1 MPSRDIWVEA
11 RRRLRHVL
19 RRPCLSGVRMR
30 VSVSTSCRAAPNR
43 TGHASSNRRCTVII
57 VASASP
63 TDTKPGAPGALGASG
78 AAGAA
83 GAPGAAGASGAAR
96 AARAVR
102 SSILL
107 TRRIPSSVI
116 ARLEAECV
124 VDLYS
129 GHAAI
134 PRRDLIARVEGKHAV
149 MCLLTDRI
157 DRDVLDAA
165 RDLKIVANIAVGYN
179 NIDVAACR
187 ERGIVV
193 TNTPDVLTNACA
205 DFTWAL
211 ILGITRR
218 LGEGERELRRGD
230 WKGWAL
236 DHLLGM
242 ELRGK
247 QLGIVGVG
255 RIGRAVAEKA
265 PAFGMA
271 VAYTARNPVDLPN
284 AQYLPL
290 DRLLRSSDV
299 VSLHCPLHQDTHHL
313 IDRKALAKMK
323 RSAYLINT
331 SRGPVVDEAALA
343 WALQERLIAG
353 AALDVYEEEPKVHPD
368 LLGLENVMLI
378 PHLASATVDTRT
390 AMADLAASNVLAVLS
405 GRAPVTP
412 V

>member
-1 MPSRDIWVEA
+1 MY
-11 RRRLRHVL
+11 H
-19 RRPCLSGVRMR
+19 G
-30 VSVSTSCRAAPNR
+30 
-43 TGHASSNRRCTVII
+43 
-57 VASASP
+57 
-63 TDTKPGAPGALGASG
+63 
-78 AAGAA
+78 
-83 GAPGAAGASGAAR
+83 
-96 AARAVR
+96 R
-102 SSILL
+102 S
-107 TRRIPSSVI
+107 
-116 ARLEAECV
+116 
-124 VDLYS
+124 
-129 GHAAI
+129 AI
-134 PRRDLIARVEGKHAV
+134 PRHELMARVTGKQAL
-149 MCLLTDRI
+149 MCLLTDRV
-157 DRDVLDAA
+157 DRELLDVA

-179 NIDVAACR
+179 NIDIPACR

-265 PAFGMA
+265 PAFGMS
-271 VAYTARNPVDLPN
+271 VAYATRSPADLPG
-284 AQYLPL
+284 AEHMSL
-290 DRLLRSSDV
+290 DRLLVTSDV
-299 VSLHCPLHQDTHHL
+299 VSLHCPLTPATQHL
-313 IDRKALAKMK
+313 IDRKALTKMK

-331 SRGPVVDEAALA
+331 SRGPVVDESALT

-353 AALDVYEEEPKVHPD
+353 AALDVYEEEPTVHPG
-368 LLGLENVMLI
+368 LVQLENVMLI
-378 PHLASATVDTRT
+378 PHLASATTETRT

-405 GRAPVTP
+405 GQAPVTP